1 MNGAVGP
8 WSRSLRGERDLEPG
22 SRLEGKQMA
31 SPPPPRS
38 SFSRDIGRS
47 VFGSDIEG
55 YEAIRPGY
63 PDDLFAMIA
72 ARTAARDLFGEI
84 GPGTGLAT
92 AGLLKLEPA
101 RFIGFEPDNALAGFL
116 GSRFPAIEV
125 VNDDFCSAGVGGQFD
140 LIASASSFH
149 WLDAGAALR
158 KAHQLLVSNGCLAI
172 WWNVYR
178 ETGIGDPFAEAVTPL
193 LLDLDL
199 PPSQTAEHHYGLDQ
213 HHHFGCLQ
221 SSGFVDLEF
230 HLFRRERTL
239 SPAQARALYSSFSLV
254 RILPEPRREAL
265 LDAISD
271 IVVDQFGGAA
281 PSVLLTPLYLARK
294 PSR

>member
-1 MNGAVGP
+1 MSDAAGAWDGP
-8 WSRSLRGERDLEPG
+8 LRGAPGLEHG
-22 SRLEGKQMA
+22 SRVEGKQMA

-38 SFSRDIGRS
+38 PFSRDVGRS

-63 PDDLFAMIA
+63 PDDLFHLIA
-72 ARTAARDLFGEI
+72 ARTAGRDIFGEI

-92 AGLLKLEPA
+92 AGLLELGPR

-116 GSRFPAIEV
+116 ASRFPAIEV
-125 VNDDFCSAGVGGQFD
+125 VNDDFCSAGVDGKFD

-149 WLDAGAALR
+149 WLDADAALR
-158 KAHQLLVSNGCLAI
+158 RAHELLVPNGCLAI

-178 ETGIGDPFAEAVTPL
+178 ETGIGDPFAEAVMPL

-213 HHHFGCLQ
+213 HHHFSRLNSG
-221 SSGFVDLEF
+221 GFVDLEF

-254 RILPEPRREAL
+254 RILAEPRREAL
-265 LDAISD
+265 LDAISA

-281 PSVLLTPLYLARK
+281 PSILLSPLYLAKK
-294 PSR
+294 PS

>member
-1 MNGAVGP
+1 MSDAVGAWDGP
-8 WSRSLRGERDLEPG
+8 LRGAPGLEHG
-22 SRLEGKQMA
+22 SGLEGKQMA

-38 SFSRDIGRS
+38 PFSRDVGRS

-63 PDDLFAMIA
+63 PDDLFHLIA
-72 ARTAARDLFGEI
+72 ARTEGRDIFGEI

-92 AGLLKLEPA
+92 AGLLELGPR
-101 RFIGFEPDNALAGFL
+101 RFIGFEPDKALAGFL
-116 GSRFPAIEV
+116 ASRFPAIEV
-125 VNDDFCSAGVGGQFD
+125 VNDDFCSAGVDGKFD

-149 WLDAGAALR
+149 WLDADAALR
-158 KAHQLLVSNGCLAI
+158 RARELLVPNGCLAI

-193 LLDLDL
+193 LLELDL

-213 HHHFGCLQ
+213 HHHFSCLN
-221 SSGFVDLEF
+221 SGGFVDVEF

-254 RILPEPRREAL
+254 RILAEPRREAL
-265 LDAISD
+265 LDAISA
-271 IVVDQFGGAA
+271 IVVKQFGGAA
-281 PSVLLTPLYLARK
+281 PSILLSPIYLAKK
-294 PSR
+294 PS